1 MYVNKMAAIW
11 LKIFLNTVDRNG
23 GFTMAKPVVAIV
35 GRPNVGKSTLF
46 NKIAGKRIS
55 IVEDVPG
62 VTRDRIY
69 AEAEWLGR
77 KFIMI
82 DTGGLEPYSQDII
95 MQQMVR
101 QAEIAIE
108 TANVIIFVVDGQEGI
123 TATDQEV
130 ANMLRKTSKKVILA
144 CNKIDSPKYK
154 DNIYEFYN
162 LGIGEPI
169 GISAGQALGIG
180 DLLDEV
186 ISGFPHEDE
195 EEYDDLTIKVA
206 LVGRPNVGK
215 SSIINKILGEDRVIV
230 SNIPGTTRDAID
242 TPFEADGQKYVLI
255 DTAGMRKKGRIN
267 EAIERYSVIRS
278 LTAIERSDVCILVID
293 GETGVTEQDSKIAG
307 YMHEQGRG
315 AIIVVNKWDLVEK
328 DDKTMNRYKDDII
341 KELSFMNYAPIMFV
355 SALTGKRIPKIL
367 EMVNY
372 VSNQHAMRIHTGLLN
387 DVINEAVLMNQPAVS
402 GGRRL
407 NILYATQVSVKP
419 PTFAIFV
426 NDPELMHF
434 SYERYLENQIRKSFD
449 FQGTPIRFLIRGK
462 SKQ

>member
-1 MYVNKMAAIW
+1 
-11 LKIFLNTVDRNG
+11 
-23 GFTMAKPVVAIV
+23 MAKPVVAIV

-46 NKIAGKRIS
+46 NRIAGKRIS

-77 KFIMI
+77 TFIMI
-82 DTGGLEPYSQDII
+82 DTGGLEPYSEDII
-95 MQQMVR
+95 MQQMRR
-101 QAEIAIE
+101 QAEVAIE
-108 TANVIIFVVDGQEGI
+108 TANVIIFVVDGQEGV
-123 TATDQEV
+123 TATDHEV
-130 ANMLRKTSKKVILA
+130 ANMLRKTNKKVILA

-169 GISAGQALGIG
+169 GISAGQALGLG

-186 ISGFPHEDE
+186 VSGFPDEGE
-195 EEYDDLTIKVA
+195 EEYDDFTIKVA

-215 SSIINKILGEDRVIV
+215 SSIINKILGEERVIV

-255 DTAGMRKKGRIN
+255 DTAGMRKRGKIY
-267 EAIERYSVIRS
+267 ESIERYSVIRS
-278 LTAIERSDVCILVID
+278 LTAIERSDVSILVID

-307 YMHEQGRG
+307 YMHEQGRA

-328 DDKTMNRYKDDII
+328 DDKTMNRYKEKIE
-341 KELSFMNYAPIMFV
+341 KELSFMSYAPIMFV
-355 SALTGKRIPKIL
+355 SALTGQRIPKIL
-367 EMVNY
+367 EMVDF
-372 VSNQHAMRIHTGLLN
+372 VSNQHAMRIQTGLLN
-387 DVINEAVLMNQPAVS
+387 DVINEAVLMNQPMVS

-407 NILYATQVSVKP
+407 NILYSTQVSVKP

-434 SYERYLENQIRKSFD
+434 SYERYLENQIRKAFG
-449 FQGTPIRFLIRGK
+449 FQGTPIRFLIKGK

>member
-1 MYVNKMAAIW
+1 M
-11 LKIFLNTVDRNG
+11 G
-23 GFTMAKPVVAIV
+23 KPVVAIV

-46 NKIAGKRIS
+46 NRIVGKRIS
-55 IVEDVPG
+55 IVEDIPG

-77 KFIMI
+77 TFIMI
-82 DTGGLEPYSQDII
+82 DTGGLEPYAEDII
-95 MQQMVR
+95 MQQMKR
-101 QAEIAIE
+101 QAEVAIE
-108 TANVIIFVVDGQEGI
+108 TANVIIFLVDGQEGI
-123 TATDQEV
+123 TATDEEV
-130 ANMLRKTSKKVILA
+130 ANMLRKTNKKVILA

-169 GISAGQALGIG
+169 GISAGQALGLG

-186 ISGFPHEDE
+186 IKNFPKENE
-195 EEYDDLTIKVA
+195 EEYDQFTIKVA

-215 SSIINKILGEDRVIV
+215 SSIINKILGEERVIV

-242 TPFEADGQKYVLI
+242 TPFEVGEQKYVLI
-255 DTAGMRKKGRIN
+255 DTAGMRKRGKIS
-267 EAIERYSVIRS
+267 EAVERYSVIRS
-278 LTAIERSDVCILVID
+278 LTAIERSDVSILVID
-293 GETGVTEQDSKIAG
+293 AETGVTEQDTKIAG
-307 YMHEQGRG
+307 YIHEQGRG

-328 DDKTMNRYKDDII
+328 DDKTMNIYRENII
-341 KELSFMNYAPIMFV
+341 NRLSFMNYAPIMFV
-355 SALTGKRIPKIL
+355 SAVTGQRIHKIL
-367 EMVNY
+367 EEVDF
-372 VSNQHAMRIHTGLLN
+372 VSNQHSKRVQTGILN
-387 DVINEAVLMNQPAVS
+387 DVISEAVLMNQPSIS

-419 PTFAIFV
+419 PTFALFV

-434 SYERYLENQIRKSFD
+434 TYERYLENQLRKAFG
-449 FQGTPIRFLIRGK
+449 FQGTPIRFLIKGK

>member
-1 MYVNKMAAIW
+1 MAAIW

-77 KFIMI
+77 TFIMI